1 MRLVF
6 WILLRVFPSQ
16 VSGVEV
22 FSFHWPLTPI
32 YPIFNETEVRKP
44 ADTLLKSRE
53 SILILGND
61 KLRQRGRQGTGSLSA
76 MDTVQ
81 CKDRFV
87 NFSENSERFRGE
99 FLRSDFRL
107 ALEMCYH
114 STVGQQPTHSHII
127 NGQGP
132 REDVV
137 SYASP
142 HRDLGN
148 SILELGRE
156 QTPHDLC
163 VRKNEGLKGPAC
175 SWDEVRPSWTFI
187 ETLLK
192 TQ

>member
-1 MRLVF
+1 
-6 WILLRVFPSQ
+6 
-16 VSGVEV
+16 
-22 FSFHWPLTPI
+22 
-32 YPIFNETEVRKP
+32 
-44 ADTLLKSRE
+44 
-53 SILILGND
+53 
-61 KLRQRGRQGTGSLSA
+61 

-107 ALEMCYH
+107 ALEMGYH

-127 NGQGP
+127 NVQGP

-148 SILELGRE
+148 SVLELGRE

-175 SWDEVRPSWTFI
+175 S
-187 ETLLK
+187 
-192 TQ
+192 